1 MNSQLMDGAR
11 VIVGSWLKLRKN
23 EKLLILFD
31 QKYQDEADALVEC
44 ALEAEAFPTL
54 QGLEEIVADP
64 SRRATFGD
72 LLMQFDV
79 AVGASDFSLIT
90 TRHVIK
96 ATRTGTR
103 FLSLP
108 LVTLNGQSMLTYDF
122 IREDPYQTRAM
133 AECLIPIFEA
143 NDTIHVISE
152 AGTDIW
158 FRYANRKTSALY
170 GLADEPGKIASA
182 SFEIYIPIEEDQTHG
197 RLVLDGSMGQI
208 GLVNEPVTIEYQQGH
223 MTEIQ
228 DNAEGRRL
236 EAYINKFNDERM
248 RVTAEFG
255 LGLNKLS
262 QLVGNCYI
270 EDESAYGT
278 FHIGHGRNLSLGGQQ
293 DAAGHFDLVM
303 RSPTIFVGDVEIMHR
318 GELLLC
324 HQDWEKDV
332 DK

>member
-1 MNSQLMDGAR
+1 MDSQLMDGAR
-11 VIVGSWLKLRKN
+11 IIVGAWMKVRKN

-31 QKYQDEADALVEC
+31 QKYQQEGEALAAC
-44 ALEAEAFPTL
+44 ALEAEAIPTL
-54 QGLEEIVADP
+54 QCLDEIVVDP
-64 SRRATFGD
+64 TRRAAFGD
-72 LLMQFDV
+72 LLMHYDV

-96 ATRTGTR
+96 AARTGTR

-108 LVTLNGQSMLTYDF
+108 LVTLNGQSMLTYEF
-122 IREDPYQTRAM
+122 IRMDPYQTKAM

-143 NDTIHVISE
+143 NDRIHVISE

-158 FRYANRKTSALY
+158 FRYKNRKTSALY

-182 SFEIYIPIEEDQTHG
+182 SFEIYVPIEEDQTHG
-197 RLVLDGSMGQI
+197 RLILDGSMGQI
-208 GLVNEPVTIEYQQGH
+208 GMVNEPVAIEYEHGH
-223 MTEIQ
+223 MAEIQ
-228 DNAEGRRL
+228 DSAEGKRL
-236 EAYINKFNDERM
+236 EDYVNKFNDERM

-262 QLVGNCYI
+262 RLVGNCYI

-303 RSPTIFVGDVEIMHR
+303 RAPTIFVGEVEIMRH

-324 HQDWEKDV
+324 HQDWVNYAEQ
-332 DK
+332 

>member
-1 MNSQLMDGAR
+1 MDNQLLDGAR
-11 VIVGSWLKLRKN
+11 IIVGSWLKLHKN

-31 QKYQDEADALVEC
+31 QKYQGEADALAEC
-44 ALEAEAFPTL
+44 ALEAEAIPTL

-64 SRRATFGD
+64 ARKAAFGD
-72 LLMQFDV
+72 LLMQYEV
-79 AVGASDFSLIT
+79 AIGASDFSLIT

-96 ATRTGTR
+96 AARTGTR

-122 IREDPYQTRAM
+122 IREDPYQTKAM

-143 NDTIHVISE
+143 NDTIHVVSE
-152 AGTDIW
+152 TGTDIW
-158 FRYANRKTSALY
+158 FRYQNRKTSVLY

-197 RLVLDGSMGQI
+197 RLTLDGSMGQI
-208 GLVNEPVTIEYQQGH
+208 GLVNEPVTIQYQHGH

-228 DNAEGRRL
+228 DNAEGKRL
-236 EAYINKFNDERM
+236 SNYINKFDDERM
-248 RVTAEFG
+248 RIAAEFG

-262 QLVGNCYI
+262 RLVGNCYI

-293 DAAGHFDLVM
+293 DAAGHYDLVM
-303 RSPTIFVGDVEIMHR
+303 RDPTIFVGDVEIMR
-318 GELLLC
+318 QGELLIC
-324 HQDWEKDV
+324 HQELVNDV
-332 DK
+332 E

>member
-1 MNSQLMDGAR
+1 MDSQLIDGAR
-11 VIVGSWLKLRKN
+11 IIVGSWLRLRKN

-31 QKYQDEADALVEC
+31 QKYLDEAEALAEC
-44 ALEAEAFPTL
+44 ALEAEAVTTL
-54 QGLEEIVADP
+54 QVLEEIVADP
-64 SRRATFGD
+64 AKKAAFGD
-72 LLMQFDV
+72 LLMQYDV

-96 ATRTGTR
+96 AARTGTR

-108 LVTLNGQSMLTYDF
+108 LVTLNGKSMLTYDF
-122 IREDPYQTRAM
+122 IRMDPYETRAM

-143 NDTIHVISE
+143 NDTIHVTSK

-158 FRYANRKTSALY
+158 FRYRNRKTSALY
-170 GLADEPGKIASA
+170 GLADEPGTIASA

-197 RLVLDGSMGQI
+197 RMVLDGSMGQI
-208 GLVNEPVTIEYQQGH
+208 GLVKEQVLLKYENGH

-228 DNAEGRRL
+228 DNPEGARL
-236 EAYINKFNDERM
+236 RNYIDKFGDDRLHI
-248 RVTAEFG
+248 TAEFG

-262 QLVGNCYI
+262 RLVGDCYI

-293 DAAGHFDLVM
+293 DAAGHYDLVV
-303 RSPTIFVGDVEIMHR
+303 RDPTIFVGEVEIMRH
-318 GELLLC
+318 GSLLTC
-324 HQDWEKDV
+324 HQDVVENV
-332 DK
+332 E

>member
-1 MNSQLMDGAR
+1 MDSQLIDGAR
-11 VIVGSWLKLRKN
+11 IIVGSWLKIRKN

-31 QKYQDEADALVEC
+31 QKYWDEAEALAAC
-44 ALEAEAFPTL
+44 ALEAGGVPTL
-54 QGLEEIVADP
+54 QGLEEITADP
-64 SRRATFGD
+64 ARKAGFAD
-72 LLMQFDV
+72 LLMQYDA

-96 ATRTGTR
+96 AAHTGTR

-108 LVTLNGQSMLTYDF
+108 LVTLNGKPMLTYDF
-122 IREDPYQTRAM
+122 IRMDPYVTKVT

-143 NDTIHVISE
+143 NDRIHVTSE

-158 FRYANRKTSALY
+158 FRYQNRKTSALY
-170 GLADEPGKIASA
+170 GLADEPGMIASA

-208 GLVNEPVTIEYQQGH
+208 GLVNEPVKIEYHYGH

-228 DNAEGRRL
+228 SNDEGKRL
-236 EAYINKFNDERM
+236 QDYIEKFHDERM
-248 RVTAEFG
+248 RVAAEFG
-255 LGLNKLS
+255 IGLNKLS
-262 QLVGNCYI
+262 RLVGNCYI

-293 DAAGHFDLVM
+293 DAAGHYDLVM
-303 RSPTIFVGDVEIMHR
+303 CSPTIFVGEVEIMR
-318 GELLLC
+318 QGELLLC
-324 HQDWEKDV
+324 YQELVSHV
-332 DK
+332 D

>member
-1 MNSQLMDGAR
+1 MDSQLIDGAR
-11 VIVGSWLKLRKN
+11 IIVGSWMKLCKN

-31 QKYQDEADALVEC
+31 QKYLEEAESLAAC
-44 ALEAEAFPTL
+44 ALEAEALPTL

-64 SRRATFGD
+64 ARKAAFAD
-72 LLMQFDV
+72 LLMQYD
-79 AVGASDFSLIT
+79 AAIGASDFSLIT

-122 IREDPYQTRAM
+122 IREDPYETKAM

-143 NDTIHVISE
+143 NDSIHVTSE
-152 AGTDIW
+152 VGTDIW
-158 FRYANRKTSALY
+158 FRYQNRKTSSLY

-197 RLVLDGSMGQI
+197 RLILDGSMGQI
-208 GLVNEPVTIEYQQGH
+208 GLVHETVTIDYQNGH
-223 MTEIQ
+223 MTKIQ
-228 DNAEGRRL
+228 DNAEGKRL
-236 EAYINKFNDERM
+236 GNYVNKFNDERM

-262 QLVGNCYI
+262 RLVGNCYI

-303 RSPTIFVGDVEIMHR
+303 RDPTIFVGDVEIMRR

-324 HQDWEKDV
+324 HQELENHV
-332 DK
+332 E